1 MTRKRKNK
9 LLDNRIFWLVVS
21 LIASLLIWMYLTG
34 TQQEEIEVE
43 LNGVQVVFEGEDVLQ
58 DTREYI
64 IANVDNYFVDV
75 TIRGTRVNIGSLS
88 ASDVQAVI
96 DVSGI
101 SKTGYNSR
109 TYTLRYP
116 DRVDPTP

>member
-75 TIRGTRVNIGSLS
+75 TIRGTRVNIGL
-88 ASDVQAVI
+88 ALRFGRAGRHRRFRHLQD
-96 DVSGI
+96 GI
-101 SKTGYNSR
+101 QQPHVHAA
-109 TYTLRYP
+109 LP
-116 DRVDPTP
+116 

>member
-43 LNGVQVVFEGEDVLQ
+43 LNL
-58 DTREYI
+58 
-64 IANVDNYFVDV
+64 
-75 TIRGTRVNIGSLS
+75 SL
-88 ASDVQAVI
+88 I
-96 DVSGI
+96 HI
-101 SKTGYNSR
+101 S
-109 TYTLRYP
+109 
-116 DRVDPTP
+116 